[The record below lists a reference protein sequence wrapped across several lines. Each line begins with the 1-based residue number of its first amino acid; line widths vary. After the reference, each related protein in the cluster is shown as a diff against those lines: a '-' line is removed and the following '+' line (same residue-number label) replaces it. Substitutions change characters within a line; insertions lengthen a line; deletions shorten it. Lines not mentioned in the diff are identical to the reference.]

1 MSQIQKDIK
10 ETIETI
16 IGLEKVKSRYDQAVV
31 ELNENQSKLDKLHAV
46 MIKELEDLNEIESKG
61 LKPFFYKVLGS
72 KEEQVDKERQEYLSA
87 ALKFNEYQKTVEL
100 LEFELD
106 LLEKKMGDA
115 TQHKKKLEI
124 LKSKRENEILRTHPN
139 LSKQLLNIS
148 QQIDSLYSYNK
159 ELTDVAEVGQKCDK
173 SLTNMITYLKQAK
186 QWGSW
191 DMVGGG
197 RRGRQAGYSKQAAI
211 DKAKNVSVWV
221 KHELINLNK
230 ELKDIGHH
238 KEHFQLNMDNF
249 NSFTDIFFDNLISD
263 WVIQQ
268 KISNTISNTVSVR
281 DRVLLILRSIQNEM
295 AKTEKNIITLNQEK
309 ERVLLS

>member
-10 ETIETI
+10 ETIDTI
-16 IGLEKVKSRYDQAVV
+16 IGLDKVKSRYDQAVH
-31 ELNENQSKLDKLHAV
+31 ELNEAQSNLDKLHGV
-46 MIKELEDLNEIESKG
+46 MVKELEDLNEIESMG

-72 KEEQVDKERQEYLSA
+72 REEQIDKERQEYLSA
-87 ALKFNEYQKTVEL
+87 ALKFNEYQKTIEL
-100 LEFELD
+100 LEFEMN
-106 LLEKKMGDA
+106 LLEKKLGDS
-115 TQHKKKLEI
+115 TQHKKNLEI
-124 LKSKRENEILRTHPN
+124 LKSKRENEILRSHPN
-139 LSKQLLNIS
+139 LSKQILNIS

-159 ELTDVAEVGQKCDK
+159 ELTDVDEVGAKCVK
-173 SLTNMITYLKQAK
+173 SLNDMVTYLKQAK

-191 DMVGGG
+191 DMVGG
-197 RRGRQAGYSKQAAI
+197 RRARHAGYSKQAAI
-211 DKAKNVSVWV
+211 DKAKNISVWV

-268 KISNTISNTVSVR
+268 KIANTLSNTVSVR
-281 DRVLLILRSIQNEM
+281 DRVVLILRSIQNEM
-295 AKTEKNIITLNQEK
+295 AKTENKIVALNQEK
-309 ERVLLS
+309 DRVLLS

>member
-16 IGLEKVKSRYDQAVV
+16 INLDKVKSRYDQAVL
-31 ELNENQSKLDKLHAV
+31 EFNDSQSKLDKLHAV
-46 MIKELEDLNEIESKG
+46 MVKELEDLNEIESKG

-72 KEEQVDKERQEYLSA
+72 KEEQIEKERQEYLSA
-87 ALKFNEYQKTVEL
+87 SLKFNEYQKTIEL
-100 LEFELD
+100 LEFELN
-106 LLEKKMGDA
+106 LLEKKLGDS
-115 TQHKKKLEI
+115 TEHKRRLEI
-124 LKSKRENEILRTHPN
+124 LKSKRENEILQKHPQ
-139 LSKQLLNIS
+139 LSVQLLNIS
-148 QQIDSLYSYNK
+148 KQIDSLYTYNK
-159 ELTDVAEVGQKCDK
+159 ELSDVEEVGQKCVK
-173 SLTNMITYLKQAK
+173 SLNDMVNYLKQAK

-191 DMVGGG
+191 DMVGGH
-197 RRGRQAGYSKQAAI
+197 RGRNASFNKQTAI
-211 DKAKNVSVWV
+211 DKAKNISVWV

-268 KISNTISNTVSVR
+268 KISNTLSNTVSVR
-281 DRVLLILRSIQNEM
+281 DRVVLILQSIQHEM
-295 AKTEKNIITLNQEK
+295 SQTEQNLMALNQK
-309 ERVLLS
+309 KDSILLS